1 MKVGLVTPYIYPLP
15 GGVNAHV
22 RDLYEHLV
30 ARGHDVRIIS
40 SVHGPQRHSE
50 GDIIR
55 LGYGFSVPAN
65 GSVGTLTFSPRYA
78 SIVSEMLDR
87 ERFDI
92 LHFHEPF
99 VPFLSLVLL
108 RESQSVNIATFHAYA
123 GWSPAYEFGKRM
135 LARFARRLHGR
146 IAVSAAARHFIDRY
160 FPGDYKVI
168 PNGVD
173 LTRFSNAQPITRY
186 RDGTLNILFLG
197 RFESRKGVM
206 YLLKAY
212 RQLRRRG
219 VNCRLLLAGAG
230 PQEREIWRYIA
241 TRRLQGV
248 ELLGRISDEDKIRYF
263 ATADV
268 YVSPATGQ
276 ESMGIVLLEALAS
289 GTPIVC
295 SDIHGY
301 RSVVRRGE
309 QGLLVPP
316 RDVTALA
323 DALEKV
329 LSDPEMRARMSQ
341 SARQRAVQFGWDN
354 ITAKVEEYYR
364 FVLRR
369 VASHGPLPPHV
380 NPALAVT
387 TRDALICERVAT
399 AVGPGPMAIGPQESE
414 AGVASVSSDGKPP
427 KKPRVSRS
435 RAED

>member
-1 MKVGLVTPYIYPLP
+1 MKIGLVTPYIYPLP

-22 RDLYEHLV
+22 HDLYEHLV
-30 ARGHDVRIIS
+30 TRGHDVRIIS
-40 SVHGPQRHSE
+40 SVHGPQRQSE

-65 GSVGTLTFSPRYA
+65 GSVGTLTFSPRYT
-78 SIVSEMLDR
+78 SIVANMLNE

-108 RESQSVNIATFHAYA
+108 RESKSINIATFHAYA
-123 GWSPAYEFGKRM
+123 GWSPAAEFGKRM
-135 LARFARRLHGR
+135 LGRFARRLHGR
-146 IAVSAAARHFIDRY
+146 IAVSAAARHFADRY

-173 LTRFSNAQPITRY
+173 LDRFKNARAITRY
-186 RDGTLNILFLG
+186 KDGTANIFFLG
-197 RFESRKGVM
+197 RFEPRKGVM
-206 YLLKAY
+206 YALKAY
-212 RQLRRRG
+212 RQLRQRG
-219 VNCRLLLAGAG
+219 YDCRLLLAGAG
-230 PQEREIWRYIA
+230 PQEREIRRYIA
-241 TRRLQGV
+241 TRRLGGV

-276 ESMGIVLLEALAS
+276 ESMGVVLLEALAS

-316 RDVTALA
+316 RNVTALA
-323 DALEKV
+323 DAIGQL
-329 LSDPEMRARMSQ
+329 LSNPEMSARMSA

-354 ITAKVEEYYR
+354 IAAKVEEYYL
-364 FVLRR
+364 FVARR
-369 VASHGPLPPHV
+369 AAAQGILPEHTD
-380 NPALAVT
+380 PALVFG
-387 TRDALICERVAT
+387 TRD
-399 AVGPGPMAIGPQESE
+399 PQPIS
-414 AGVASVSSDGKPP
+414 SV
-427 KKPRVSRS
+427 
-435 RAED
+435 RAEG

>member
-1 MKVGLVTPYIYPLP
+1 VKIGLVTPYIYPLP

-22 RDLYEHLV
+22 RDLYQHLV

-40 SVHGPQRHSE
+40 SIHGPQRQSE

-65 GSVGTLTFSPRYA
+65 GSIGTLTVSPRYA
-78 SIVSEMLDR
+78 SLVREMLER

-99 VPFLSLVLL
+99 VPFLSLVLV
-108 RESQSVNIATFHAYA
+108 RESRSINVATFHAYA

-173 LTRFSNAQPITRY
+173 LSRFANAQPITRY
-186 RDGTLNILFLG
+186 RDGTLNIFFVG

-212 RQLRRRG
+212 RQLRKRG
-219 VNCRLLLAGAG
+219 IDCRLLLAGTG
-230 PQEREIWRYIA
+230 PQEREVRRYIA
-241 TRRLQGV
+241 TRRLGGV
-248 ELLGRISDEDKIRYF
+248 VLLGRISEEDKVRYF

-276 ESMGIVLLEALAS
+276 ESMGIVLLEAMAA

-316 RDVTALA
+316 RDVTALT
-323 DALEKV
+323 DAIARL
-329 LSDPEMRARMSQ
+329 LSDAELRGRMSEL
-341 SARQRAVQFGWDN
+341 ARARAVQFGWHN
-354 ITAKVEEYYR
+354 VTAKVEDYYN
-364 FVLRR
+364 FVIHRA
-369 VASHGPLPPHV
+369 ASGGPLPAHFHSAV
-380 NPALAVT
+380 PARGA
-387 TRDALICERVAT
+387 REPISALVP
-399 AVGPGPMAIGPQESE
+399 VMSPGP
-414 AGVASVSSDGKPP
+414 AGAVPGAPAGAVPSAPTG
-427 KKPRVSRS
+427 
-435 RAED
+435 E

>member
-1 MKVGLVTPYIYPLP
+1 MKIGLVTPYIYPLP

-22 RDLYEHLV
+22 HDLYEHLV

-40 SVHGPQRHSE
+40 SVHGPQRQSE

-65 GSVGTLTFSPRYA
+65 GSVGTLTFSPRYT
-78 SIVSEMLDR
+78 SIVANMLDE

-108 RESQSVNIATFHAYA
+108 RESKSINVATFHAYA
-123 GWSPAYEFGKRM
+123 GWSPAAEFGKRM
-135 LARFARRLHGR
+135 L
-146 IAVSAAARHFIDRY
+146 
-160 FPGDYKVI
+160 
-168 PNGVD
+168 
-173 LTRFSNAQPITRY
+173 
-186 RDGTLNILFLG
+186 G
-197 RFESRKGVM
+197 RFEPRKGVM
-206 YLLKAY
+206 YALKAY
-212 RQLRRRG
+212 RQLRQRG
-219 VNCRLLLAGAG
+219 YDCRLLLAGAG
-230 PQEREIWRYIA
+230 PQEREIRRYIA
-241 TRRLQGV
+241 TRRLGGV

-276 ESMGIVLLEALAS
+276 ESMGVVLLEALAS

-316 RDVTALA
+316 RNVTALA
-323 DALEKV
+323 YAIGQV
-329 LSDPEMRARMSQ
+329 LSNPEMSARMSG

-354 ITAKVEEYYR
+354 IAAKVEEYYL
-364 FVLRR
+364 FVARR
-369 VASHGPLPPHV
+369 AALQGILPEHTD
-380 NPALAVT
+380 PALVFG
-387 TRDALICERVAT
+387 TRD
-399 AVGPGPMAIGPQESE
+399 PQP
-414 AGVASVSSDGKPP
+414 VSPVPSAD
-427 KKPRVSRS
+427 
-435 RAED
+435 

>member
-30 ARGHDVRIIS
+30 AHGHDVRIIS
-40 SVHGPQRHSE
+40 SIHGPQRQSE

-55 LGYGFSVPAN
+55 LGYGFSVPTN
-65 GSVGTLTFSPRYA
+65 GSVGTLTFSPRY
-78 SIVSEMLDR
+78 SRLVKGMLEE

-108 RESQSVNIATFHAYA
+108 RESQSINVATFHAYA
-123 GWSPAYEFGKRM
+123 GWSPAAEFGKRM
-135 LARFARRLHGR
+135 LGRFARRLDGR
-146 IAVSAAARHFIDRY
+146 IAVSAAARHFADRY

-173 LTRFSNAQPITRY
+173 LEHFVNARPITRY
-186 RDGTLNILFLG
+186 KDGTLNILFLG
-197 RFESRKGVM
+197 RFEPRKGVM
-206 YLLKAY
+206 YALKAY
-212 RQLRRRG
+212 RQLRLRG
-219 VNCRLLLAGAG
+219 IDCRLLIAGGG
-230 PQEREIWRYIA
+230 PQDREVRRYIA
-241 TRRLQGV
+241 TRRLTGV
-248 ELLGRISDEDKIRYF
+248 ELLGRISEADKIRYF

-268 YVSPATGQ
+268 YVSPATGG
-276 ESMGIVLLEALAS
+276 ESMGVVLLEALAS

-316 RDVTALA
+316 RDVTALT
-323 DALEKV
+323 DALAQ
-329 LSDPEMRARMSQ
+329 LLTDPAMRERMGE

-354 ITAKVEEYYR
+354 IAAKVEEYYL
-364 FVLRR
+364 FVARR
-369 VASHGPLPPHV
+369 AAAHGHLPPHT
-380 NPALAVT
+380 NPALIAGP
-387 TRDALICERVAT
+387 REPQPINSFQVA
-399 AVGPGPMAIGPQESE
+399 G
-414 AGVASVSSDGKPP
+414 
-427 KKPRVSRS
+427 
-435 RAED
+435 

>member
-1 MKVGLVTPYIYPLP
+1 MKIGLVTPYIYPLP

-22 RDLYEHLV
+22 HDLYEHLI

-40 SVHGPQRHSE
+40 SIHGPQRQSE

-65 GSVGTLTFSPRYA
+65 GSVGTLTFSPRYT
-78 SIVSEMLDR
+78 SIVADMLDR

-108 RESQSVNIATFHAYA
+108 RESKSINIATFHAYA
-123 GWSPAYEFGKRM
+123 GWSPAAEFGKRM
-135 LARFARRLHGR
+135 LGRFARRLHGR
-146 IAVSAAARHFIDRY
+146 IAVSAAARHFADRY

-173 LTRFSNAQPITRY
+173 LDRFKNARPITRY
-186 RDGTLNILFLG
+186 RDGTANILFLG
-197 RFESRKGVM
+197 RFERRKGVM
-206 YLLKAY
+206 YALKAY
-212 RQLRRRG
+212 RQLRQRG
-219 VNCRLLLAGAG
+219 YKCRLLIAGAG
-230 PQEREIWRYIA
+230 PQEREIRRYIA
-241 TRRLQGV
+241 TRRLGGV

-276 ESMGIVLLEALAS
+276 ESMGVVLLEALAA
-289 GTPIVC
+289 GVPIVC

-323 DALEKV
+323 DAIGQV
-329 LSDPEMRARMSQ
+329 LSDPEMRARMSA
-341 SARQRAVQFGWDN
+341 SARERAVQFGWDN
-354 ITAKVEEYYR
+354 IAAKVEEYYL
-364 FVLRR
+364 FVARR
-369 VASHGPLPPHV
+369 AAAQGMLPEHTNPQILQPQREPLPISSFR
-380 NPALAVT
+380 A
-387 TRDALICERVAT
+387 
-399 AVGPGPMAIGPQESE
+399 
-414 AGVASVSSDGKPP
+414 AG
-427 KKPRVSRS
+427 
-435 RAED
+435 

>member
-1 MKVGLVTPYIYPLP
+1 MKIGLVTPYIYPLP

-22 RDLYEHLV
+22 HDLYEHLV
-30 ARGHDVRIIS
+30 TRGHDVRIIS
-40 SVHGPQRHSE
+40 SVHGPQRQSE

-65 GSVGTLTFSPRYA
+65 GSVGTLTFSPRYT
-78 SIVSEMLDR
+78 SIVANMLNE

-108 RESQSVNIATFHAYA
+108 RESKSINIATFHAYA
-123 GWSPAYEFGKRM
+123 GWSPAAEFGKRM
-135 LARFARRLHGR
+135 LGRFARRLHGR
-146 IAVSAAARHFIDRY
+146 IAVSAAARHFADRY

-173 LTRFSNAQPITRY
+173 LDRFKNARAITRY
-186 RDGTLNILFLG
+186 KDGTANIFFLG
-197 RFESRKGVM
+197 RFEPRKGVM
-206 YLLKAY
+206 YALKAY
-212 RQLRRRG
+212 RQLRQRG
-219 VNCRLLLAGAG
+219 YDCRLLLAGAG
-230 PQEREIWRYIA
+230 PQEREIRRYIA
-241 TRRLQGV
+241 TRRLGGV

-276 ESMGIVLLEALAS
+276 ESMGVVLLEALAS

-316 RDVTALA
+316 RNVTGLA
-323 DALEKV
+323 DAIGQL
-329 LSDPEMRARMSQ
+329 LSNPEMSARMSA

-354 ITAKVEEYYR
+354 IAAKVEEYYL
-364 FVLRR
+364 FVARR
-369 VASHGPLPPHV
+369 AAAQGILPEHTD
-380 NPALAVT
+380 PALVFG
-387 TRDALICERVAT
+387 TRD
-399 AVGPGPMAIGPQESE
+399 PQPIS
-414 AGVASVSSDGKPP
+414 SV
-427 KKPRVSRS
+427 

>member
-1 MKVGLVTPYIYPLP
+1 VKIGLVTPYIYPLP

-22 RDLYEHLV
+22 HDLYEHLV
-30 ARGHDVRIIS
+30 ERGHDVRIIS
-40 SVHGPQRHSE
+40 SVHGPQRQSE

-78 SIVSEMLDR
+78 RLVSEMLEA

-92 LHFHEPF
+92 LHLHEPF

-108 RESQSVNIATFHAYA
+108 RESKSINIATFHAYA

-135 LARFARRLHGR
+135 LQRFARRLNGR
-146 IAVSAAARHFIDRY
+146 IAVSAAARHFADRY

-173 LTRFSNAQPITRY
+173 LTRFANARPITRY
-186 RDGTLNILFLG
+186 RDGTLNIFFLG
-197 RFESRKGVM
+197 RFEPRKGVM

-212 RQLRRRG
+212 RQLRMQG
-219 VNCRLLLAGAG
+219 IDCRLLLAGAG
-230 PQEREIWRYIA
+230 PQEREIRRYIA
-241 TRRLQGV
+241 TRRLTGV
-248 ELLGRISDEDKIRYF
+248 ELLGRISEEDKVRYF

-276 ESMGIVLLEALAS
+276 ESMGVVLLEALAS

-316 RDVTALA
+316 RNVSALTA
-323 DALEKV
+323 ALGEL
-329 LSDPEMRARMSQ
+329 LSDPAMRARMSE
-341 SARQRAVQFGWDN
+341 SARARAVQFGWDN
-354 ITAKVEEYYR
+354 IAAKVEEYYL
-364 FVLRR
+364 FVARR
-369 VASHGPLPPHV
+369 AAAQGILPEHTD
-380 NPALAVT
+380 PALVFG
-387 TRDALICERVAT
+387 TRD
-399 AVGPGPMAIGPQESE
+399 PQPISSVPA
-414 AGVASVSSDGKPP
+414 AG
-427 KKPRVSRS
+427 
-435 RAED
+435 